1 MGIYDEMQTVVKEL
15 LTEFGQ
21 PIKVKHIP
29 SGLVFDV
36 ATLST
41 QDPSLSFPPVPD
53 EAYGV
58 ILEWDP
64 NSMIRGGNSEQIDTL
79 IQKTD
84 KRLLIDAEPLTSL
97 KINDTI
103 VANGISYTVKAP
115 LKEINPANKLLMYD
129 CNLRR

>member
-1 MGIYDEMQTVVKEL
+1 MSIYDEMATVVKEM

-29 SGLVFDV
+29 SGLVYDV
-36 ATLST
+36 TTSGT
-41 QDPSLSFPPVPD
+41 QDPSSSFPPVPD

-58 ILEWDP
+58 VIEWDP
-64 NSMIRGGNSEQIDTL
+64 NSMIRGGNSEQLSTL
-79 IQKTD
+79 IEKTD

-115 LKEINPANKLLMYD
+115 LKEVNPANKVLMYD
-129 CNLRR
+129 CNIRR